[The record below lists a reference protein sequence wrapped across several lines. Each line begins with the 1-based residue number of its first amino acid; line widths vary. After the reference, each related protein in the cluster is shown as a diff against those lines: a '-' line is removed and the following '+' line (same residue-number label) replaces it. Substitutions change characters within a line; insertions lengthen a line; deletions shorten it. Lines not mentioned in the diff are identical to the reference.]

1 LLPKSARLRRILFAY
16 TVNEL
21 GTWFGYVALALSI
34 YDHTHSAFAT
44 AGLFLARGLL
54 PALCAPMLVARV
66 ERSSRGS
73 ILASLFLLEAIATV
87 GLAVLLWHFVLAG
100 VLVLVAID
108 GVLAVAATA
117 LVRASAARIA
127 LGEDADADGSSGGEM
142 LPSGAERSLS
152 DDAAQRQVSAAL
164 NFAFMGAFA
173 VGPALGALLVHALG
187 APLTMLVDALT
198 FPLAGVLVLGL
209 RTHVEDGG
217 EQTIRERL
225 LTAWRHT
232 QLAPQLRTLLLTEAI
247 AIVFL
252 AAVEPVE
259 VVYVKTTLA
268 AGDLGYGL
276 LVTSWGIG
284 AAAGAVVFA
293 RATHRPLAPMLT
305 GGVFLLALA
314 YLGYA
319 AAPTLALACVAA
331 FVGGI
336 GNGIH
341 WPSLISAVQKLTP
354 TELHGRLMSAVGSIN
369 ALCPALGFILGGT
382 VAALTSP
389 RAAMLMAGVVS
400 MALTVTFLR
409 ISLSGSALATAL
421 PTGSVSS

>member
-1 LLPKSARLRRILFAY
+1 LLPKSPRLRRILLAY

-21 GTWFGYVALALSI
+21 GTWFGYIALALSV
-34 YDHTHSAFAT
+34 YDHTHSALAT

-54 PALCAPMLVARV
+54 PALCAPMLVARA
-66 ERSSRGS
+66 ERSTRRSV
-73 ILASLFLLEAIATV
+73 IATLFLLEGLATV
-87 GLAVLLWHFVLAG
+87 GLALLLWHFVLSG

-108 GVLAVAATA
+108 GILAVAATA

-127 LGEDADADGSSGGEM
+127 LGEDADAGGEID
-142 LPSGAERSLS
+142 PRGKERSLS
-152 DDAAQRQVSAAL
+152 EETAQRQVSAAL

-173 VGPALGALLVHALG
+173 VGPAIGALLVHAVG
-187 APLTMLVDALT
+187 APATMLLDALT
-198 FPLAGVLVLGL
+198 FPLAGALVIGL
-209 RTHVEDGG
+209 RTHVETDG
-217 EQTIRERL
+217 EQSMRERL

-259 VVYVKTTLA
+259 VIYVKTTLG

-293 RATHRPLAPMLT
+293 RAANRPLAPMLT
-305 GGVFLLALA
+305 GGVFLLGLA

-354 TELHGRLMSAVGSIN
+354 TDLHGRLMSAVGSIN

-382 VAALTSP
+382 VATLASP
-389 RAAMLMAGVVS
+389 RGAMLMAGIVS
-400 MALTVTFLR
+400 MALTVTFFR
-409 ISLSGSALATAL
+409 ISLSSTAQPRAV
-421 PTGSVSS
+421 PTGTASN

>member
-1 LLPKSARLRRILFAY
+1 LLPKSPRLRRILLAY

-34 YDHTHSAFAT
+34 YDHTHSAIAT

-54 PALCAPMLVARV
+54 PALCAPMLVARI
-66 ERSSRGS
+66 ERSLRPS
-73 ILASLFLLEAIATV
+73 ILSILLLLEGIAAI

-100 VLVLVAID
+100 VLVLVALD

-117 LVRASAARIA
+117 LIRAAMGRIA
-127 LGEDADADGSSGGEM
+127 LSVDAADHPSSDKR
-142 LPSGAERSLS
+142 ARS
-152 DDAAQRQVSAAL
+152 DETAQRQANAAL
-164 NFAFMGAFA
+164 NFAFMGTFA
-173 VGPALGALLVHALG
+173 LGPAIGALLVSTVG
-187 APLTMLVDALT
+187 GPTTMLIDAFT
-198 FPLAGVLVLGL
+198 FSIAGALVLGL
-209 RTHVEDGG
+209 RTHVEAQG
-217 EQTIRERL
+217 EDSIRERL
-225 LTAWRHT
+225 VAAWRHT
-232 QLAPQLRTLLLTEAI
+232 QRAPQLRTLLLTEAT

-259 VVYVKTTLA
+259 VVYAKTTLA

-284 AAAGAVVFA
+284 AAGGALLFA

-305 GGVFLLALA
+305 GGVFFLAVA

-319 AAPTLALACVAA
+319 AAPTLALACIAA
-331 FVGGI
+331 FIGGV

-341 WPSLISAVQKLTP
+341 WPSLLSAVQKLTP

-369 ALCPALGFILGGT
+369 ALCPALGFALGGT
-382 VAALTSP
+382 VATLTSP
-389 RAAMLMAGVVS
+389 RGAMLMAGLVS
-400 MALTVTFLR
+400 MALTGTFMR
-409 ISLSGSALATAL
+409 ISLSESAGLRVS
-421 PTGSVSS
+421 PTSGASG

>member
-1 LLPKSARLRRILFAY
+1 MLPKSPRLRRILLAY

-21 GTWFGYVALALSI
+21 GTWFGYVALALAV
-34 YDHTHSAFAT
+34 YDHTHSAIAT

-54 PALCAPMLVARV
+54 PALFAPMLVARV
-66 ERSSRGS
+66 EHSPRRGTLT
-73 ILASLFLLEAIATV
+73 ILFLLEGVATV
-87 GLAVLLWHFVLAG
+87 GLALLLWHFLLTG
-100 VLVLVAID
+100 VLLLVAFD
-108 GVLAVAATA
+108 GVLAVAVTA
-117 LVRASAARIA
+117 LIRASAARIA
-127 LGEDADADGSSGGEM
+127 LDGDTQ
-142 LPSGAERSLS
+142 LDPSGDGEEPSEET
-152 DDAAQRQVSAAL
+152 AQRQANAAL

-173 VGPALGALLVHALG
+173 AGPAIGALLVSAVG
-187 APLTMLVDALT
+187 GPATMLLDALT
-198 FPLAGVLVLGL
+198 FSIAGVLMIGM
-209 RTHVEDGG
+209 RTHVEAQD
-217 EQTIRERL
+217 EHSIRDRL
-225 LTAWRHT
+225 MAAWRYT
-232 QLAPQLRTLLLTEAI
+232 QLMPQLRTLLLTEAI

-259 VVYVKTTLA
+259 VLYVKTTLD

-284 AAAGAVVFA
+284 AAGGAVVFA

-305 GGVFLLALA
+305 GGVFFLGVA

-331 FVGGI
+331 FIGGV

-369 ALCPALGFILGGT
+369 ALCPALGFALGGT
-382 VAALTSP
+382 VATLTSP
-389 RAAMLMAGVVS
+389 RGAMLMAGIVS
-400 MALTVTFLR
+400 MVLTGAFMR
-409 ISLSGSALATAL
+409 ISLSESARLRVS
-421 PTGSVSS
+421 PTGGSPT

>member
-1 LLPKSARLRRILFAY
+1 MLPKSARLRRILFAY

-34 YDHTHSAFAT
+34 YDHTHSALAT

-66 ERSSRGS
+66 ERSSRRS
-73 ILASLFLLEAIATV
+73 LLAGMLLLEGIATV

-100 VLVLVAID
+100 VLVLVALD
-108 GVLAVAATA
+108 GVLAVTVTA

-127 LGEDADADGSSGGEM
+127 LGEDANGGGEEETER
-142 LPSGAERSLS
+142 SGADRSTS
-152 DDAAQRQVSAAL
+152 EETAQRQVSAAL

-173 VGPALGALLVHALG
+173 AGPALGALLVHAVG
-187 APLTMLVDALT
+187 APVTMLVDALT
-198 FPLAGVLVLGL
+198 FPLAGALVLGL
-209 RTHVEDGG
+209 RTHVEASG
-217 EQTIRERL
+217 EQSIRKRL
-225 LTAWRHT
+225 LSAWRHT

-259 VVYVKTTLA
+259 VLYAKTTLG

-293 RATHRPLAPMLT
+293 RATNRPLAPMLT

-354 TELHGRLMSAVGSIN
+354 NELHGRLMSAVGSIN

-382 VAALTSP
+382 VATLTSP
-389 RAAMLMAGVVS
+389 RGAMLMAGVVS
-400 MALTVTFLR
+400 MALTATFLR
-409 ISLSGSALATAL
+409 ISLSGSTQATAL
-421 PTGSVSS
+421 PSGTLSS

>member
-1 LLPKSARLRRILFAY
+1 MLPKSARLRRILFAY
-16 TVNEL
+16 TLNEL

-34 YDHTHSAFAT
+34 YDHTHSAIAT

-66 ERSSRGS
+66 ERSSRHR
-73 ILASLFLLEAIATV
+73 ILASLLLLEGIATV
-87 GLAVLLWHFVLAG
+87 GLAVLLWHFMLAG
-100 VLVLVAID
+100 VLVLVALD
-108 GVLAVAATA
+108 GVLAVAVTA
-117 LVRASAARIA
+117 LVRASASRIA
-127 LGEDADADGSSGGEM
+127 LGEDADGHVDGEM
-142 LPSGAERSLS
+142 HPSGAERSPS

-173 VGPALGALLVHALG
+173 VGPALGALLVHAVG

-209 RTHVEDGG
+209 QTHVEAGG
-217 EQTIRERL
+217 EQSIRERL
-225 LTAWRHT
+225 LSAWRHT
-232 QLAPQLRTLLLTEAI
+232 QLAPQLRTLLFTEAI

-259 VVYVKTTLA
+259 VLYAKTTLA

-293 RATHRPLAPMLT
+293 RAMHRSLGPMLT

-382 VAALTSP
+382 VATLTSP
-389 RAAMLMAGVVS
+389 RGAMLMAGVVS
-400 MALTVTFLR
+400 MALTVTFFR
-409 ISLSGSALATAL
+409 ISLGGSAQTAAL
-421 PTGSVSS
+421 PTGTVSS